1 MRSPSLRLETTVSN
15 PWPADYFVNLLL
27 GIDHLRLGDAR
38 RAVPRL
44 ESARKARN
52 HDSTV
57 LGYLAEAHS
66 ALEEFDRAAG
76 ALQFAAS
83 HPGATE
89 EDHLNLIKF
98 YLRRFRAVSEEL
110 RSTTTGLAYSYRLQ
124 AFVLRDRKD
133 PKELEV
139 LLRARSLEP
148 QLPGVETALGHSH
161 LAEGRWEEA
170 ASAFARARSL
180 DSNDLELMVGEA
192 ILAAHSEDWPKAGV
206 LLVEVGARSR
216 HVLNAAIRAWPASVP
231 TPDPARQPGETGKR
245 RTGAVDQQDS
255 HQLFQQQRWESL
267 VERLGAKPGAPLESL
282 WLGRALATL
291 ERFAEAIVPL
301 ERARPEAP
309 FRIEACYWL
318 ALCYTRAAEKSNLQL
333 SEKGRRIPFLH
344 LVKGEV
350 MLRLALDGVSAV
362 AEYRRAAALLQEDP
376 AVWNRA
382 LRLAPRRFE
391 ALQTLG
397 EACIQER
404 DYRAAIRPLQEALQA
419 QPANLPVRLLLGIAY
434 AKSGRE
440 PDALPLL
447 ESVSSRGYPDEKG
460 TCHFLLGEVL
470 RRLGRT
476 HDAERSFERAKQLS
490 DSFSR
495 SAHRVASELQ

>member
-1 MRSPSLRLETTVSN
+1 
-15 PWPADYFVNLLL
+15 
-27 GIDHLRLGDAR
+27 
-38 RAVPRL
+38 
-44 ESARKARN
+44 
-52 HDSTV
+52 
-57 LGYLAEAHS
+57 
-66 ALEEFDRAAG
+66 
-76 ALQFAAS
+76 
-83 HPGATE
+83 
-89 EDHLNLIKF
+89 
-98 YLRRFRAVSEEL
+98 
-110 RSTTTGLAYSYRLQ
+110 
-124 AFVLRDRKD
+124 
-133 PKELEV
+133 
-139 LLRARSLEP
+139 
-148 QLPGVETALGHSH
+148 
-161 LAEGRWEEA
+161 
-170 ASAFARARSL
+170 
-180 DSNDLELMVGEA
+180 
-192 ILAAHSEDWPKAGV
+192 
-206 LLVEVGARSR
+206 
-216 HVLNAAIRAWPASVP
+216 
-231 TPDPARQPGETGKR
+231 
-245 RTGAVDQQDS
+245 
-255 HQLFQQQRWESL
+255 
-267 VERLGAKPGAPLESL
+267 L

-376 AVWNRA
+376 AVWTGLAEAQMLAGDSQGARESGNRA

-447 ESVSSRGYPDEKG
+447 ESVLSRGYPDEKG